1 MSTHRVS
8 VVRSSRKVKNSNLG
22 YERFCRLRPFWNNS
36 RQCSLSMRFGSS
48 LWWALGDQDEGL
60 EEDVAEFL
68 WCSRLYTPGDLTF

>member
-1 MSTHRVS
+1 
-8 VVRSSRKVKNSNLG
+8 
-22 YERFCRLRPFWNNS
+22 
-36 RQCSLSMRFGSS
+36 MRFGSS